1 MILGE
6 NYFKKNLIFKQY
18 NPRNF
23 YMYVYFKCVLFIFI
37 SMMVE
42 MVFFF
47 LFFYFRDKYFFKNMK
62 YLAIISHPLLVD
74 AIKLLAIE
82 I

>member
-1 MILGE
+1 
-6 NYFKKNLIFKQY
+6 
-18 NPRNF
+18 
-23 YMYVYFKCVLFIFI
+23 
-37 SMMVE
+37 MMVE
-42 MVFFF
+42 MIFFF
-47 LFFYFRDKYFFKNMK
+47 FAYFRDKFFIFFFKNMK